1 MNAAKKKKKK
11 DQDKG
16 EAGVRSWF
24 SRQGELSISDVS
36 CVKIYKCLCFCGT
49 LDSGEKPSQLN

>member
-1 MNAAKKKKKK
+1 MSAAKN